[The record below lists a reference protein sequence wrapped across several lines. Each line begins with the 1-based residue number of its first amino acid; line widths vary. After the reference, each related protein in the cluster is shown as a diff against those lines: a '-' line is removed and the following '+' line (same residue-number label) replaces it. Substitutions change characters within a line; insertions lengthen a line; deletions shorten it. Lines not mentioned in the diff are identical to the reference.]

1 MKKGEIWLVD
11 LPATNGSEQ
20 SGLRPVLVLS
30 HVEVTVVIILP
41 FTANVSALRFPHT
54 VEIQPSPANGL
65 TAASI
70 ALVFQIRAID
80 RKRLQ
85 RKIGDLS
92 PESLTAI
99 DQMLR
104 HMLAL

>member
-11 LPATNGSEQ
+11 LPPTNGYEQ

-30 HVEVTVVIILP
+30 RVEVNVVIILP

-54 VEIQPSPANGL
+54 VEIQPSPSNGL
-65 TAASI
+65 NATSI
-70 ALVFQIRAID
+70 VLVFQIRAID

-85 RKIGDLS
+85 RKIGELA
-92 PESLTAI
+92 PEIVTSI

-104 HMLAL
+104 QILSL

>member
-11 LPATNGSEQ
+11 LPPTNGYEQ

-30 HVEVTVVIILP
+30 RVEVNVVIILP

-54 VEIQPSPANGL
+54 IEIQPSSSNGL
-65 TAASI
+65 NATSI
-70 ALVFQIRAID
+70 VLVFQIRAID

-85 RKIGDLS
+85 RKIGELA
-92 PESLTAI
+92 PEIVTSI

-104 HMLAL
+104 QILSL